1 MFLPA
6 IKIVYRLFDASY
18 PHTPWSNLMYCVKTR
33 PDGTRSSSPTK
44 RCRVVGPTY
53 WPSPASRNSEWIL
66 GSSQREYSR
75 NTARSHSVVRWLA
88 DTIRHLV
95 SAQSVVSGD
104 ETALAGLDLDD
115 YSRLVWI
122 SHVTADNSLASWLCG
137 TDAPYPA
144 RYEGIKLVSADFP
157 PTCVVAASADT
168 LIPPIQ
174 SHNLAQAVRACGVEA
189 VLFECEGMIHGQAE
203 ALASSPPWP
212 ENNGW
217 WESAIRPSLDFAI
230 RKMTEV

>member
-1 MFLPA
+1 MGSEARVRPSAVALLGQLTGPTLPHG
-6 IKIVYRLFDASY
+6 IPGGSWEVRNVSI
-18 PHTPWSNLMYCVKTR
+18 TGTR
-33 PDGTRSSSPTK
+33 PDRIRSSDGWLIRS
-44 RCRVVGPTY
+44 G
-53 WPSPASRNSEWIL
+53 I
-66 GSSQREYSR
+66 SS
-75 NTARSHSVVRWLA
+75 
-88 DTIRHLV
+88 

-104 ETALAGLDLDD
+104 ETALAGLDLDH

-122 SHVTADNSLASWLCG
+122 SHVTADDSLASWLCG

-174 SHNLAQAVRACGVEA
+174 SHNLAQAIRACGVEA